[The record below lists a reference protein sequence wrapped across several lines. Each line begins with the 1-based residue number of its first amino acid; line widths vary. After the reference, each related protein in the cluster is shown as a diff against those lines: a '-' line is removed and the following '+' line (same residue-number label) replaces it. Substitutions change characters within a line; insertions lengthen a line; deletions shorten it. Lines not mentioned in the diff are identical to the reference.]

1 MVKLLFQ
8 SAILITLLGA
18 CDSNLQISVYSVEGG
33 DNGGDTGGGNGGDT
47 NSTLTFDASGVVLT
61 QKSTT
66 NTILDAGYNGADVDA
81 NGNPITY
88 ECWFDTTQNEDVTE
102 SSGTECVDAN
112 LAGISFDSATG
123 ILTWNPSDSQA
134 GLYEFKIKGTSSGG
148 SAASYHNLVVS
159 SANLNA
165 TSSGWAQE
173 AYIKSSNNDAGDY
186 FGISLSLDG
195 DTLSVG
201 AIYEES
207 NQTTITNGDTSS
219 ADNSNSG
226 SGAVYIYKRSGAT
239 WAQEAYIK
247 ASNNDANDIFGNS
260 LSLDGDT
267 LSVGAYREA
276 SNQTTITNG
285 DTSSADNSNGTS
297 GAVYIYKRSGATW
310 AQEAYIKA
318 SNNDAN
324 DIFGNSLS
332 LDGDTL
338 SVGAPGED
346 SNQTTITNGD
356 TSSAD
361 NSNTQSGAVYIY
373 KRSGTTWAQEAY
385 IKASNNDASD
395 NFGNSLSLDGDT
407 LSVGAYNEESNQTT
421 ITNGDTSSADNS
433 NSGSGAVYIYK
444 RSGATW
450 AQEAYIKASNNDA
463 NDIFGNSLSLD
474 GDTLSVGA
482 PGEDSNQ
489 TTITNGDTSSAD
501 NSNSLSGAVYIYKRS
516 LVYDTGSTTNSPE
529 LDNITPASI
538 AESDGSIQVF
548 NLNDGGDDL
557 DDDGD
562 TLAYSCWFDTVQ
574 DDSVAESTGTICNDS
589 NLTGLSFDSSTG
601 ILTWDPSNGQ
611 GGVYEFKVIATDNNS
626 VDTEYVNITVADDV

>member
-267 LSVGAYREA
+267 LSVGA
-276 SNQTTITNG
+276 
-285 DTSSADNSNGTS
+285 
-297 GAVYIYKRSGATW
+297 
-310 AQEAYIKA
+310 
-318 SNNDAN
+318 
-324 DIFGNSLS
+324 
-332 LDGDTL
+332 
-338 SVGAPGED
+338 
-346 SNQTTITNGD
+346 
-356 TSSAD
+356 
-361 NSNTQSGAVYIY
+361 
-373 KRSGTTWAQEAY
+373 
-385 IKASNNDASD
+385 
-395 NFGNSLSLDGDT
+395 
-407 LSVGAYNEESNQTT
+407 
-421 ITNGDTSSADNS
+421 
-433 NSGSGAVYIYK
+433 
-444 RSGATW
+444 
-450 AQEAYIKASNNDA
+450 
-463 NDIFGNSLSLD
+463 
-474 GDTLSVGA
+474 